1 MLSRLRSHLT
11 YANVGVTVAL
21 ILGASGFAVAAIPN
35 DKGEIQACYKKSDGK
50 LRVIDPAKKGKAG
63 KCKSD
68 EKALNWTQKGL
79 TKVVVR
85 IRTEPFA
92 GTGAVAPNVPC
103 APGERATGGGLLSSS
118 GGATDAMVGS
128 HPITAAG
135 SPPAEGDTPAGW
147 RSVYQSDTAIAG
159 RVITFYAICAK
170 P

>member
-21 ILGASGFAVAAIPN
+21 ILGASGFAVAAIPD

-50 LRVIDPAKKGKAG
+50 LRVIDPAKKGSAG

-68 EKALNWTQKGL
+68 EKALNWNQKGL

-85 IRTEPFA
+85 VKSQPFA

-103 APGERATGGGLLSSS
+103 APGERATGGGLLSSGS
-118 GGATDAMVGS
+118 GQTDAMVGS
-128 HPITAAG
+128 HPTTVG
-135 SPPAEGDTPAGW
+135 GGLVSEGDTPVGW
-147 RSVYQSDTAIAG
+147 RSVYQSFTDVAG
-159 RVITFYAICAK
+159 RVITGYAICAK